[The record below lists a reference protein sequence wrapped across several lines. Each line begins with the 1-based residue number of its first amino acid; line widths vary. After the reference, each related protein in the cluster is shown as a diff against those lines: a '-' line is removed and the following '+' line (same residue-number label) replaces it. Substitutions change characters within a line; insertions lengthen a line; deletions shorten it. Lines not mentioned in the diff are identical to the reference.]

1 MRVVELDILDGGQHV
16 LAAGRAHVG
25 HRLAGLLHQVRHK
38 DIQIARHQGLALRL
52 RPAGQVDVVQ
62 RLPHGLR
69 VLAVVYGVHV
79 GERRLLHQ
87 LVGTRAVEADPV
99 VLPRVGLVGGVGDEL
114 VRLGQEQIAL
124 LQRVQGPVDLIHTLA
139 RHHQMDQ
146 VVVAHAGAPG
156 MARLAVF
163 MPAVKNRELN
173 VVGVALLVGLLHLI
187 DGHGGTSFV

>member
-1 MRVVELDILDGGQHV
+1 MLYSASRTVCG
-16 LAAGRAHVG
+16 
-25 HRLAGLLHQVRHK
+25 VR
-38 DIQIARHQGLALRL
+38 
-52 RPAGQVDVVQ
+52 
-62 RLPHGLR
+62 
-69 VLAVVYGVHV
+69 V

-124 LQRVQGPVDLIHTLA
+124 LQRVRGPVDLIHTLA
-139 RHHQMDQ
+139 RYHQMDQ

-173 VVGVALLVGLLHLI
+173 IGRVALLVGLFHLI
-187 DGHGGTSFV
+187 DGHGGTSLV